1 MNKEC
6 RRTLT
11 TMLFFE
17 IGYLRSGL
25 IMDINHAF
33 LSDSLRVK
41 NKFQGHIP
49 EILRTNFENNM
60 CKYVLKNLCSFCGVD
75 KKIAPLNNE
84 QTLENQINAKIK
96 LFIAIGHSSNGHPK
110 IKPKLTQGEVNTS
123 IFR

>member
-1 MNKEC
+1 MPKNINNNA
-6 RRTLT
+6 
-11 TMLFFE
+11 FFRNWIFAVGANYE
-17 IGYLRSGL
+17 YQPR
-25 IMDINHAF
+25 
-33 LSDSLRVK
+33 LSKWFSESQK
-41 NKFQGHIP
+41 HKFQGHIP